1 MRKPRNNKNGDK
13 ASIAVAMPG
22 RRIRETRCGGAYFG
36 SDSVMA
42 EAYKPRGRKQGHDNL
57 RACPVQPRHE
67 PESWSSRTNRRSGGH
82 KVIYNASTALRQCEP
97 APAGIYERSTRSKQI

>member
-36 SDSVMA
+36 SVSVMA
-42 EAYKPRGRKQGHDNL
+42 EAYKPRGRKQDHDNL
-57 RACPVQPRHE
+57 RAGPGEVRLRPRQPQLQANPAQSAATCGAGPVQPRHE
-67 PESWSSRTNRRSGGH
+67 PESWSSRTNR
-82 KVIYNASTALRQCEP
+82 
-97 APAGIYERSTRSKQI
+97 